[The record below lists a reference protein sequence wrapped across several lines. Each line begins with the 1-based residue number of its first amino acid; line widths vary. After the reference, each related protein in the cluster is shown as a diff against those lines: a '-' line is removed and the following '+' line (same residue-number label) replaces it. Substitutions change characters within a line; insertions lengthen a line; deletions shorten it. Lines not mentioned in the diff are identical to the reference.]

1 MLATGLEECA
11 VASEEVLEVLGW
23 ERSGTGRGHQIT
35 RGLRRNPV
43 ALLAGLAFATIILL
57 TMVGPFFSPY
67 DPFAVDTSQK
77 LLSPS
82 LSHLLGTDDFGRDIW
97 TRLLCGG
104 RTTLFVGAAATLL
117 SLMIGMTLGTIGGY
131 EGGMIDS
138 LIMRIV
144 DVMLSFP
151 IVLLATI
158 IVVILGPGVFNVIV
172 AVAVSQ
178 ISLFAR
184 LSRSLTLA
192 MRHREFVEAAVSVGA
207 TDSRILRAHILPNI
221 LAPIFVQGTSI
232 VAVAMLNASA
242 LNFLGLGIQPPNP
255 DWGAMI
261 NDFRRFL
268 FDRPEL
274 PLYPGLALLAT
285 VLSLNLLGDGLIAMV
300 DPTASQNLR

>member
-1 MLATGLEECA
+1 
-11 VASEEVLEVLGW
+11 
-23 ERSGTGRGHQIT
+23 
-35 RGLRRNPV
+35 
-43 ALLAGLAFATIILL
+43 
-57 TMVGPFFSPY
+57 MVGPFFSPY

-82 LSHLLGTDDFGRDIW
+82 LAHLLGTDDFGRDIW

-192 MRHREFVEAAVSVGA
+192 VRHREFVEAAVSVGA

-232 VAVAMLNASA
+232 VAVAMLNATA